1 MKLRGGYNVPL
12 AGRPGGSV
20 NVLPD
25 PDALHL
31 PLTSRRFRFSQVR
44 VSDGQAVRPGEILAV
59 DPDHYGVPLLAPR
72 AGTVTIIKTALI
84 LRDISDEQEEPYKGD
99 ELNHAAAPAGPAAAV
114 RQKLIDLGAW
124 QFVGDAFT
132 GSVPDP
138 AGDPQAVVVT
148 TISLEPFTA
157 RGDVQM
163 AKRLTSFTRGLEH
176 IQGLLEYQP
185 IYLAVP
191 DVDGKLA
198 EKVRQ
203 TVRGYAY
210 VKLVTIPRKYP
221 FDNPALIARH
231 LGLRSKD
238 GSVWS
243 LGVAGVLSVDRA
255 MTASLPSNVRIVA
268 VGGPGVERPT
278 HVKVCAGYP
287 IRKILDA
294 CGAAENVRV
303 IMGGALT
310 GKEWSPE
317 DQPGLCAECTS
328 LTVLRDEAPRSL
340 LGWAR
345 PGWSEQSFSPYYISK
360 IRPAFTER
368 LTTALRGERRACVSC
383 QLCEQACPAGIWP
396 HLIHKYLYQDKL
408 EEAEAV
414 RLDLCVECGLCSYVC
429 PSKLE
434 LLDQFHTAKKAIAD
448 MATEEAEEMREK
460 AEKEARE

>member
-20 NVLPD
+20 DVLSD

-31 PLTSRRFRFSQVR
+31 PLTSRRLRFSEVR
-44 VSDGQAVRPGEILAV
+44 VTDGQAVRPGEILAV
-59 DPDHYGVPLLAPR
+59 DPDRFNIPLLAPR
-72 AGTVTIIKTALI
+72 AGRVTVTKTALAI
-84 LRDISDEQEEPYKGD
+84 EDIADAQEEPYKGD
-99 ELNHAAAPAGPAAAV
+99 EHAAAPAAPAAAV
-114 RQKLIDLGAW
+114 RRKLIDLGAW
-124 QFVGDAFT
+124 QFVSDAYS
-132 GSVPDP
+132 GAVPD
-138 AGDPQAVVVT
+138 AMVAPQAVIVT
-148 TISLEPFTA
+148 TMHLEPFGA

-185 IYLAVP
+185 IYLVVP
-191 DVDGKLA
+191 DVNGDLA
-198 EKVRQ
+198 KRVHD

-210 VKLVTIPRKYP
+210 VKVVTVPRKYP
-221 FDNPALIARH
+221 YDSPALIARH

-243 LGVAGVLSVDRA
+243 VGVAGVLAIDRA

-268 VGGPGVERPT
+268 VGGPGVDKPT

-310 GKEWSPE
+310 GKQWSEE
-317 DQPGLCAECTS
+317 DQPGLCSECTS

-360 IRPAFTER
+360 IRPAFLER
-368 LTTALRGERRACVSC
+368 LNTALRGERRACVSC
-383 QLCEQACPAGIWP
+383 QLCEQVCPAGIWP

-408 EEAEAV
+408 EEAETA
-414 RLDLCVECGLCSYVC
+414 RLDLCVECGLCAYVC
-429 PSKLE
+429 PAKLE
-434 LLDQFHTAKKAIAD
+434 LLDQFRTAKQAIAE
-448 MATEEAEEMREK
+448 MAEEEAEEMREQ

>member
-20 NVLPD
+20 DVLPD

-31 PLTSRRFRFSQVR
+31 PLASRRLRFSQVR
-44 VSDGQAVRPGEILAV
+44 VTDGQTVRPGEILAV
-59 DPDHYGVPLLAPR
+59 DPDNYNVPMLAPR
-72 AGTVTIIKTALI
+72 AGRVTITKTALI
-84 LRDISDEQEEPYKGD
+84 LRDIADEQEEPYKGD
-99 ELNHAAAPAGPAAAV
+99 ELNHAAAQAGPAAAV
-114 RQKLIDLGAW
+114 RQKLVDLGAW
-124 QFVGDAFT
+124 QFVSDAFA

-138 AGDPQAVVVT
+138 MTAPQAVIVT
-148 TISLEPFTA
+148 TMSLEPFTA

-163 AKRLTSFTRGLEH
+163 VKRLTSFTRGLEH

-191 DVDGKLA
+191 DVDGDLA
-198 EKVRQ
+198 RKVHDI
-203 TVRGYAY
+203 VRGYAY
-210 VKLVTIPRKYP
+210 VKVVTVPRKYP

-238 GSVWS
+238 GSIWS
-243 LGVAGVLSVDRA
+243 LGVAGVLAVDRA

-268 VGGPGVERPT
+268 VGGPGVEKPT

-287 IRKILDA
+287 IRNILDA
-294 CGAAENVRV
+294 CGVAENVRV
-303 IMGGALT
+303 IMGGAIT
-310 GKEWSPE
+310 GRQWSEE
-317 DQPGLCAECTS
+317 DQPGLCSECTS
-328 LTVLRDEAPRSL
+328 LTVLRDEAPRSF
-340 LGWAR
+340 LGWAM

-360 IRPAFTER
+360 IRPSFLEK

-383 QLCEQACPAGIWP
+383 QLCEQVCPAGLWP

-408 EEAEAV
+408 EEAETV

-434 LLDQFHTAKKAIAD
+434 LLDQFRTAKQAITE
-448 MATEEAEEMREK
+448 MAEEEAEEMREQ

>member
-12 AGRPGGSV
+12 AGRPGDGV
-20 NVLPD
+20 DVLPE
-25 PDALHL
+25 PDLLHL
-31 PLTSRRFRFSQVR
+31 PLTSRRLRFSQVR
-44 VSDGQAVRPGEILAV
+44 VSDGQDVRPGEILAV
-59 DPDHYGVPLLAPR
+59 DPDRYEVPLLAPR
-72 AGTVTIIKTALI
+72 AGRVTVSKTALI
-84 LRDISDEQEEPYKGD
+84 LRNISDEQEEPYKGD
-99 ELNHAAAPAGPAAAV
+99 ELNHAAAQGGPAAAV
-114 RQKLIDLGAW
+114 WRKLIDLGAW
-124 QFVGDAFT
+124 QFVSDAFT
-132 GSVPDP
+132 GAVPDP
-138 AGDPQAVVVT
+138 AGTPQAVVVT
-148 TISLEPFTA
+148 TMSLEPFSA

-163 AKRLTSFTRGLEH
+163 VKRLTSFTRGLEH

-191 DVDGKLA
+191 DVGGSLA
-198 EKVRQ
+198 QKVRQ

-221 FDNPALIARH
+221 FDNPALIGRR

-268 VGGPGVERPT
+268 VGGPGVDRPT

-287 IRKILDA
+287 IRNILDA

-303 IMGGALT
+303 LMGGALT
-310 GKEWSPE
+310 GTAWSPE
-317 DQPGLCAECTS
+317 DQPGLPAECTS

-345 PGWSEQSFSPYYISK
+345 PGWAEQSFSPYYISRF
-360 IRPAFTER
+360 RPAFTER

-383 QLCEQACPAGIWP
+383 QLCEKVCPAGIWP
-396 HLIHKYLYQDKL
+396 HLVHKYLYQDKL

-434 LLDQFHTAKKAIAD
+434 LLDQFRAAKQAIAE
-448 MATEEAEEMREK
+448 MAEEEAEEMREK
-460 AEKEARE
+460 AQKEARE

>member
-12 AGRPGGSV
+12 SGKPGAEV
-20 NVLPD
+20 QVLPD

-31 PLTSRRFRFSQVR
+31 PLAGRRLRFTEVR
-44 VSDGQAVRPGEILAV
+44 VRDGQAVRPGEILAV
-59 DPDHYGVPLLAPR
+59 DPERYHVPLLAPR
-72 AGTVTIIKTALI
+72 AGKVAVTKKALI
-84 LRDISDEQEEPYKGD
+84 LSGLSQEQEEPYKGE
-99 ELNHAAAPAGPAAAV
+99 ELNHAASAGTTEAV
-114 RQKLIDLGAW
+114 RQKLVDLGAW
-124 QFVGDAFT
+124 QFVSDAFT
-132 GSVPDP
+132 CGLPDP
-138 AGDPQAVVVT
+138 AGVPQAIVVT
-148 TISLEPFTA
+148 TMSFEPFTA

-176 IQGLLEYQP
+176 MQGLLEYQP
-185 IYLAVP
+185 IYLAIPAVQNE
-191 DVDGKLA
+191 LA

-210 VKLVTIPRKYP
+210 VKVVTIPRKYP
-221 FDNPALIARH
+221 FDHPALIARR
-231 LGLRSKD
+231 LGLRSAG
-238 GSVWS
+238 GSIWS
-243 LGVAGVLSVDRA
+243 LGVAGVLAVDRA
-255 MTASLPSNVRIVA
+255 MSASLPSTVRIVA
-268 VGGPGVERPT
+268 VGGPGVSKPT

-310 GKEWSPE
+310 GAAWSPE
-317 DQPGLCAECTS
+317 DQPGLCSECTS

-345 PGWSEQSFSPYYISK
+345 PGWSQQSFSPYYVSK
-360 IRPAFTER
+360 LRPAFKEP
-368 LTTALRGERRACVSC
+368 LNTALRGERRACVSC
-383 QLCEQACPAGIWP
+383 QLCEKACPAGIWP
-396 HLIHKYLYQDKL
+396 HLIHKHLFQDNL
-408 EEAEAV
+408 EQAEAA

-434 LLDQFHTAKKAIAD
+434 LLDQFRAAKKAIAD
-448 MATEEAEEMREK
+448 MAAEEAEEMREK

>member
-1 MKLRGGYNVPL
+1 MKLRGGYNVPM

-20 NVLPD
+20 KVLPD
-25 PDALHL
+25 PDVLHL

-59 DPDHYGVPLLAPR
+59 DPDHYEVPLLAPR
-72 AGTVTIIKTALI
+72 AGRVEVAKTALI
-84 LRDISDEQEEPYKGD
+84 LRDIADEQEEPYKGE
-99 ELNHAAAPAGPAAAV
+99 ELNHAAAHSGPAGAV
-114 RQKLIDLGAW
+114 RQKLLDLGAW
-124 QFVGDAFT
+124 QFVSDAFT
-132 GSVPDP
+132 GAAPDP
-138 AGDPQAVVVT
+138 MGTPQAVIVT
-148 TISLEPFTA
+148 TMSLEPFCA
-157 RGDVQM
+157 RGDAQI
-163 AKRLTSFTRGLEH
+163 AKRLTGFTRGLEH

-191 DVDGKLA
+191 DVHGKLA
-198 EKVRQ
+198 EQVLQ
-203 TVRGYAY
+203 TVRGYAH
-210 VKLVTIPRKYP
+210 VKVLTIPRKYP

-243 LGVAGVLSVDRA
+243 LRVAGVLSVDRA

-268 VGGPGVERPT
+268 VGGPGVEKPM

-303 IMGGALT
+303 IIGGALT
-310 GKEWSPE
+310 GREWSP
-317 DQPGLCAECTS
+317 DDPPGLPAECTS

-345 PGWSEQSFSPYYISK
+345 PGWAEQSFSPYYVSK
-360 IRPAFTER
+360 LRPSFTER
-368 LTTALRGERRACVSC
+368 LNTALRGERRACVSC
-383 QLCEQACPAGIWP
+383 QLCEKVCPAGLWP

-408 EEAEAV
+408 EEAEAA

-434 LLDQFHTAKKAIAD
+434 LLDQFRTAKKAIAD
-448 MATEEAEEMREK
+448 MAAEEAEEMREK
-460 AEKEARE
+460 AEKEARG

>member
-12 AGRPGGSV
+12 AGRPGADV
-20 NVLPD
+20 HILPD

-31 PLTSRRFRFSQVR
+31 PLASRRLKFTEVR
-44 VSDGQAVRPGEILAV
+44 VREGQAVHPGEILAV
-59 DPDHYGVPLLAPR
+59 DPQQYQVPLLAPR
-72 AGTVTIIKTALI
+72 AGKVTITKKALI
-84 LRDISDEQEEPYKGD
+84 LGELSREQEEPYKGE
-99 ELNHAAAPAGPAAAV
+99 ELNHAAPAAGTAEAV
-114 RQKLIDLGAW
+114 RRKLVDLGAW

-132 GSVPDP
+132 GGVPDP
-138 AGDPQAVVVT
+138 AGVPQAVVVT
-148 TISLEPFTA
+148 TMSFEPFTA

-176 IQGLLEYQP
+176 MQGLLEYQP
-185 IYLAVP
+185 IYLAIPAVQNE
-191 DVDGKLA
+191 LA

-210 VKLVTIPRKYP
+210 VKVLTIPRKYP
-221 FDNPALIARH
+221 FDHPALIARR
-231 LGLRSKD
+231 LGLRSSG
-238 GSVWS
+238 GSIWS
-243 LGVAGVLSVDRA
+243 LGVAGVLAVDRA
-255 MTASLPSNVRIVA
+255 MSASLPSTVRIVA
-268 VGGPGVERPT
+268 VGGPGVSKPM
-278 HVKVCAGYP
+278 HVKVCTGYP

-310 GKEWSPE
+310 GSAWSPE
-317 DQPGLCAECTS
+317 DQPGLCSECTS

-345 PGWSEQSFSPYYISK
+345 PGWSQQSFSPYYISK
-360 IRPAFTER
+360 LRPAFTEP
-368 LTTALRGERRACVSC
+368 LNTALRGERRACVSC
-383 QLCEQACPAGIWP
+383 QLCEKACPAGIWP
-396 HLIHKYLYQDKL
+396 HLIHKHLFQDNL
-408 EEAEAV
+408 EQAEAA

-434 LLDQFHTAKKAIAD
+434 LLDQFRAAKKAIAD
-448 MATEEAEEMREK
+448 MAAEEAEEMREK